1 MSNIIQTEQVG
12 YMYLVIHTCMFV
24 AIINERRSWEFGREQ
39 GGVYEQVWRERER
52 EMMYYNLKVELVSQ
66 L

>member
-1 MSNIIQTEQVG
+1 
-12 YMYLVIHTCMFV
+12 MYLVIHTCMFV